1 MTDTCPSPGRR
12 QDEPLLCVKARD
24 LNHPRK
30 EIKHSCL
37 CKCFTSS
44 FKKEEQGGFD
54 CAGRFLCAYGCPRQW
69 ERCEAKNLPCPSF
82 QRGVTDFTVRSVVRS
97 GVVHIRRVQTKLMSN
112 DQLPKRGFRR
122 RKRDQVKSLL
132 SIKPITRTLARL
144 GTRKARAI
152 LESIIRKQP

>member
-54 CAGRFLCAYGCPRQW
+54 CAGRFLCAYNCPRQW

-122 RKRDQVKSLL
+122 STETRSGQKPPFNKTHHSNAGTPWNPKSACY
-132 SIKPITRTLARL
+132 S
-144 GTRKARAI
+144 
-152 LESIIRKQP
+152 